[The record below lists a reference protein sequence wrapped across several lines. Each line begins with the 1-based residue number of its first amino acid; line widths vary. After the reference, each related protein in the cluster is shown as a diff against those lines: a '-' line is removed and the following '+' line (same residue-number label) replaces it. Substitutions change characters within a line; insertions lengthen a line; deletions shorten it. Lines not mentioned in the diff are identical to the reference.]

1 MTYEPLPDFYCKKHR
16 YTPPENSGMAF
27 CPMCEGLDVGLIDG
41 TYFVDGVEIGNDPPE
56 DLSPCRM
63 CGVMVACIPDPDY
76 LPICESC
83 EIKEANEN

>member
-1 MTYEPLPDFYCKKHR
+1 MNYEPLPDFYCKTHR

-27 CPMCEGLDVGLIDG
+27 CPICEGVDVGL
-41 TYFVDGVEIGNDPPE
+41 NDPPE
-56 DLSPCRM
+56 DLSPCRI